1 MPWRT
6 YTAASALVVDDGR
19 LLMIRERRPSGLWWS
34 VAGGY
39 AEAGESL
46 EETAAR
52 ENEEETGVAVS
63 VGSFVCTLVWDDAA
77 KERRNVVAYFEAATA
92 GEPAPRPQTDEQ
104 IEAVEFVVP
113 TSLDRGGIHPQTR
126 AVLDRWWPLRGDCP
140 PFHLAADV
148 VTRPGSDAAEYVFR
162 P

>member
-1 MPWRT
+1 MAWRT
-6 YTAASALVVDDGR
+6 YAAATPLVVHDGK

-34 VAGGY
+34 VPGGY

-52 ENEEETGVAVS
+52 EAEEETGVVVT
-63 VGSFVCTLVWDDAA
+63 VGPLVCTFVWHRAA
-77 KERRNVVAYFEAATA
+77 DERRNVVAYFEAATV
-92 GEPAPRPQTDEQ
+92 GEPAPRPQVEEQ
-104 IEAVEFVVP
+104 IELAVFCDP
-113 TSLDRGGIHPQTR
+113 SGHDPRAIHPQTR

-148 VTRPGSDAAEYVFR
+148 ASPEVAEYVFHE
-162 P
+162 